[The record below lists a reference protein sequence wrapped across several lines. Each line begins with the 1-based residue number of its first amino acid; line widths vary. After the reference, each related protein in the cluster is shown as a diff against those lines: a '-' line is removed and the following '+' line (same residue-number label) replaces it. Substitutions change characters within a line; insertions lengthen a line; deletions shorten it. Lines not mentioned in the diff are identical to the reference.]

1 MTNQENNHP
10 AHNTQEG
17 LPGNPFRNAAGSQQP
32 ASQPGQADP
41 QAGQANPQAGQADQ
55 ASAQS
60 GQAASGPEQPGQGT
74 PTFQPAGAPMPQGP
88 QGPQVVQG
96 PHTAQN
102 PQAGQGPAPAA
113 PQLPSGANQAAGPYS
128 NSAPAQ
134 AQTATATK
142 KPRKTRKT
150 LAAFVAVALLSAGV
164 GGGSAIA
171 ANHYLN
177 SSSSGFSTATT
188 TQVTQ
193 ASANSPDWTA
203 TAAAIKDAVVAIRVE
218 GSNKQGQGSGVIIDA
233 KGHIVT
239 NNHVVSG
246 AGQGAKL
253 SVTIGDKTYSAKVVG
268 TDPST
273 DLAVLKLENPPSNLT
288 VASWG
293 DSSKLKVGQP
303 VMAVGNPLGLSDT
316 VTTGIVSALNRP
328 VTTQA
333 VNDNNV
339 DDTNFNS
346 QRDSDVV
353 VTSAIQTNAAIN
365 PGNSGG
371 ALVDS
376 SGALVGITSSI
387 ASLASNGSSSGQ
399 SGNIGIG
406 FAIPSTQVKSVVEQ
420 LIANGTVK
428 HPQLGIRASN
438 GTSGTQLGAKVE
450 DVTQGSAA
458 AQAGLQKGDLITA
471 IDGTPVVG
479 SESLVAQVRSYEV
492 GKEVTLKVLRGSET
506 LELKVTLGTAN

>member
-32 ASQPGQADP
+32 ASQPGQA
-41 QAGQANPQAGQADQ
+41 NPQAGQADQ
-55 ASAQS
+55 ASPQT

-88 QGPQVVQG
+88 QGPQAVQG
-96 PHTAQN
+96 PHMIQN
-102 PQAGQGPAPAA
+102 PQASQGPAPAA

-203 TAAAIKDAVVAIRVE
+203 TAAAIKDAVVAIKVE

>member
-1 MTNQENNHP
+1 MTNQENIHP

-17 LPGNPFRNAAGSQQP
+17 LPGNPFRNAAGSHQP
-32 ASQPGQADP
+32 ASQPGQTNS
-41 QAGQANPQAGQADQ
+41 QA
-55 ASAQS
+55 AQTSLPS
-60 GQAASGPEQPGQGT
+60 GQAASGSEQPGQGA
-74 PTFQPAGAPMPQGP
+74 PTFQPATAPMSHGPHGP
-88 QGPQVVQG
+88 QPIQG
-96 PHTAQN
+96 PHMIHN
-102 PQAGQGPAPAA
+102 PQATQGPAPAA
-113 PQLPSGANQAAGPYS
+113 PPLPFDANHAAGPY
-128 NSAPAQ
+128 PASVPVETQ
-134 AQTATATK
+134 TATK
-142 KPRKTRKT
+142 KPRKARKT

-164 GGGSAIA
+164 GGGSAIV
-171 ANHYLN
+171 ANHYLGG
-177 SSSSGFSTATT
+177 SHPSAISTATT
-188 TQVTQ
+188 TQVAQ

-203 TAAAIKDAVVAIRVE
+203 TAAAVKNAVVAIKVE
-218 GSNKQGQGSGVIIDA
+218 GSSGQGQGSGVVIDA
-233 KGHIVT
+233 QGHIVT

-253 SVTIGDKTYSAKVVG
+253 SVTIGDKTYSAQVVG

-293 DSSKLKVGQP
+293 DSSTLKVGQP

-333 VNDNNV
+333 VTDNDNNV
-339 DDTNFNS
+339 SDQGS
-346 QRDSDVV
+346 SDVV

-406 FAIPSTQVKSVVEQ
+406 FAIPSAQVKSVVEQ

-438 GTSGTQLGAKVE
+438 GTSGTQLGAQVE
-450 DVTQGSAA
+450 DIAQGSAA

-479 SESLVAQVRSYEV
+479 SESLVAQVRSHEV
-492 GKEVTLKVLRGSET
+492 GKEVTLSVIRGSET
-506 LELKVTLGTAN
+506 LELKVTLGAAN

>member
-41 QAGQANPQAGQADQ
+41 QAGQANPQ
-55 ASAQS
+55 S

-74 PTFQPAGAPMPQGP
+74 PTFQPAGAPIPQGP

-203 TAAAIKDAVVAIRVE
+203 TAAAIKDAVVAIKVE

-333 VNDNNV
+333 VTDNN
-339 DDTNFNS
+339 DLDNNINS
-346 QRDSDVV
+346 QQDSDVV

-406 FAIPSTQVKSVVEQ
+406 FAIPSAQVKSVVEQ

-479 SESLVAQVRSYEV
+479 SESLVAQVRSHEV

-506 LELKVTLGTAN
+506 LELKVTLGAAN

>member
-32 ASQPGQADP
+32 ASQPGQA
-41 QAGQANPQAGQADQ
+41 NPQAGQADQ
-55 ASAQS
+55 ASAQT

-88 QGPQVVQG
+88 QGPQAVQG
-96 PHTAQN
+96 PHMIQN

>member
-32 ASQPGQADP
+32 ASQPGQA
-41 QAGQANPQAGQADQ
+41 NPQAGQADQ
-55 ASAQS
+55 TNPQT
-60 GQAASGPEQPGQGT
+60 GQAASEPEQPGQGT

-88 QGPQVVQG
+88 QGPQAVQG
-96 PHTAQN
+96 PHMIQN
-102 PQAGQGPAPAA
+102 PQASQGPAPAA

>member
-17 LPGNPFRNAAGSQQP
+17 LPGNPFRNAAGSHP
-32 ASQPGQADP
+32 SASQPGQA
-41 QAGQANPQAGQADQ
+41 NSQADQ
-55 ASAQS
+55 ASPQT
-60 GQAASGPEQPGQGT
+60 GQAASGAEQPGQGT

-88 QGPQVVQG
+88 QGPQAVQG
-96 PHTAQN
+96 PHMIQN
-102 PQAGQGPAPAA
+102 PQTGQGPAPAA

-506 LELKVTLGTAN
+506 LELKVTLGAAN

>member
-1 MTNQENNHP
+1 MTNQENIHP

-17 LPGNPFRNAAGSQQP
+17 LPGNPFRNAAGSHQS
-32 ASQPGQADP
+32 ASQPGQA
-41 QAGQANPQAGQADQ
+41 NPQADQ
-55 ASAQS
+55 TSPQI

-74 PTFQPAGAPMPQGP
+74 LTFQPAGAPMS
-88 QGPQVVQG
+88 QG
-96 PHTAQN
+96 PHGPQPIQGPHMAHN
-102 PQAGQGPAPAA
+102 PQATHGPAPTT
-113 PQLPSGANQAAGPYS
+113 PPLPSGASHTAGPYS
-128 NSAPAQ
+128 ASAPVEAQ
-134 AQTATATK
+134 TATK
-142 KPRKTRKT
+142 KPRKARKT

-164 GGGSAIA
+164 GGGSAIV
-171 ANHYLN
+171 ANHYLGGN
-177 SSSSGFSTATT
+177 QPSAISTATT
-188 TQVTQ
+188 TQVAQ
-193 ASANSPDWTA
+193 PSENSPDWTA
-203 TAAAIKDAVVAIRVE
+203 TAAAIKNAVVAIKVE

-233 KGHIVT
+233 QGHIVT

-333 VNDNNV
+333 VTDNN
-339 DDTNFNS
+339 DLDNNINS
-346 QRDSDVV
+346 QQDSDVV

-376 SGALVGITSSI
+376 SGALVGI
-387 ASLASNGSSSGQ
+387 ASLTSNGSSSGQ

-406 FAIPSTQVKSVVEQ
+406 FAIPSAQVKSVVEQ

-438 GTSGTQLGAKVE
+438 GTSGTQLGAQVE
-450 DVTQGSAA
+450 DITQGSAA

-479 SESLVAQVRSYEV
+479 SESLVAQVRSHEV
-492 GKEVTLKVLRGSET
+492 GKEVTLSVLRGSET
-506 LELKVTLGTAN
+506 LELKVTLGAAN

>member
-32 ASQPGQADP
+32 ASQPGQA
-41 QAGQANPQAGQADQ
+41 NPQAGQADQ
-55 ASAQS
+55 ASPQT

-74 PTFQPAGAPMPQGP
+74 PTFQPAGAPMHQGP
-88 QGPQVVQG
+88 QGPQAVQG
-96 PHTAQN
+96 PHMVQN

-406 FAIPSTQVKSVVEQ
+406 FAIPSAQVKSVVEQ

>member
-32 ASQPGQADP
+32 ASQPGQA
-41 QAGQANPQAGQADQ
+41 NPQAGQADQ
-55 ASAQS
+55 ASPQT

-88 QGPQVVQG
+88 QGPQAVQG
-96 PHTAQN
+96 PHMIQN
-102 PQAGQGPAPAA
+102 PRASQGPAPAA
-113 PQLPSGANQAAGPYS
+113 PQLPSGASQAAGPYS
-128 NSAPAQ
+128 ASAPAQ

-177 SSSSGFSTATT
+177 SGSSGFSTATT
-188 TQVTQ
+188 TQVAQ

-203 TAAAIKDAVVAIRVE
+203 TAAAVQDAVVAIRVE

>member
-32 ASQPGQADP
+32 ASQPGQA
-41 QAGQANPQAGQADQ
+41 NPQTGQADQ
-55 ASAQS
+55 ASPQT

-88 QGPQVVQG
+88 QGPQAVQG
-96 PHTAQN
+96 PHMIQN
-102 PQAGQGPAPAA
+102 PQASQGPAPAA
-113 PQLPSGANQAAGPYS
+113 PQLPSGAHQAAGPYS

-333 VNDNNV
+333 VNDNSV

-406 FAIPSTQVKSVVEQ
+406 FAIPSAQVKSVVEQ

>member
-32 ASQPGQADP
+32 ASQPGQA
-41 QAGQANPQAGQADQ
+41 NPQAGQADQ
-55 ASAQS
+55 ASPQT

-88 QGPQVVQG
+88 QGPQAVQG
-96 PHTAQN
+96 PHMIQN
-102 PQAGQGPAPAA
+102 PRASQGPAPAT
-113 PQLPSGANQAAGPYS
+113 PQLPSGASQAAVPYS
-128 NSAPAQ
+128 ASAPAQ

-406 FAIPSTQVKSVVEQ
+406 FAIPSAQVKSVVEQ

-450 DVTQGSAA
+450 DITQGSAA
-458 AQAGLQKGDLITA
+458 AQAGLQKGDLITS

-506 LELKVTLGTAN
+506 LELKATLGTAS

>member
-32 ASQPGQADP
+32 ASQPGQA
-41 QAGQANPQAGQADQ
+41 NPQAGQADQ
-55 ASAQS
+55 ASPQT

-74 PTFQPAGAPMPQGP
+74 PTFQPAGAPMHQGP
-88 QGPQVVQG
+88 QGPQAVQG
-96 PHTAQN
+96 PHMVQN

-333 VNDNNV
+333 VNDNSV

-406 FAIPSTQVKSVVEQ
+406 FAIPSAQVKSVVEQ

>member
-32 ASQPGQADP
+32 ASQPGQA
-41 QAGQANPQAGQADQ
+41 NPQAGQADQ
-55 ASAQS
+55 ASAQT

-88 QGPQVVQG
+88 QGPQAVQG
-96 PHTAQN
+96 PHMVQN

-134 AQTATATK
+134 AQTATATATK

-203 TAAAIKDAVVAIRVE
+203 TAAAIKNAVVAIRVE

-406 FAIPSTQVKSVVEQ
+406 FAIPSAQVKSVVEQ

>member
-32 ASQPGQADP
+32 ASQPGQA
-41 QAGQANPQAGQADQ
+41 NPQTGQADQ
-55 ASAQS
+55 ASAQT

-88 QGPQVVQG
+88 QGPQAVQG
-96 PHTAQN
+96 PHMVQN
-102 PQAGQGPAPAA
+102 PQASQGPAPAA

>member
-32 ASQPGQADP
+32 ASQPGQA
-41 QAGQANPQAGQADQ
+41 NPQTGQADQ
-55 ASAQS
+55 ANPQT

-88 QGPQVVQG
+88 QGPQAVQG
-96 PHTAQN
+96 PHMIQN
-102 PQAGQGPAPAA
+102 PQTGQGPAPAA

-188 TQVTQ
+188 TQVAQ

-203 TAAAIKDAVVAIRVE
+203 TAAAVKDAVVAIKVE

-333 VNDNNV
+333 VNDNSV

-406 FAIPSTQVKSVVEQ
+406 FAIPSAQVKSVVEQ

>member
-32 ASQPGQADP
+32 ASQPGQA
-41 QAGQANPQAGQADQ
+41 NPQTGQADQ
-55 ASAQS
+55 ANPQT

-74 PTFQPAGAPMPQGP
+74 PTFQPAGAPMHQGP
-88 QGPQVVQG
+88 QGPQAVQG
-96 PHTAQN
+96 PHMVQN

-203 TAAAIKDAVVAIRVE
+203 TAAAIKDAVVAIKVE

-333 VNDNNV
+333 VNDNSV

-406 FAIPSTQVKSVVEQ
+406 FAIPSAQVKSVVEQ

>member
-32 ASQPGQADP
+32 ASQPGQA
-41 QAGQANPQAGQADQ
+41 NPQAGQADQ
-55 ASAQS
+55 ASPQT

-88 QGPQVVQG
+88 QGPQAVQG
-96 PHTAQN
+96 PHMIQN
-102 PQAGQGPAPAA
+102 PQASQGPAPAA

-142 KPRKTRKT
+142 KPRKPRKT

-406 FAIPSTQVKSVVEQ
+406 FAIPSAQVKSVVEQ

-450 DVTQGSAA
+450 DITQGSAA

-506 LELKVTLGTAN
+506 LELKATLGTAS

>member
-32 ASQPGQADP
+32 ASQPGQA
-41 QAGQANPQAGQADQ
+41 NPQAGQADQ
-55 ASAQS
+55 ASPQT

-74 PTFQPAGAPMPQGP
+74 PTFQPAGAPMHQGP
-88 QGPQVVQG
+88 QGPQAVQG
-96 PHTAQN
+96 PHMVQN

-113 PQLPSGANQAAGPYS
+113 PQLPSGASQAAGPYS

-203 TAAAIKDAVVAIRVE
+203 TAAAIKDAVVAIKVE

-333 VNDNNV
+333 VNDNSV

-406 FAIPSTQVKSVVEQ
+406 FAIPSAQVKSVVEQ

>member
-17 LPGNPFRNAAGSQQP
+17 LPGNPFRNATGSQQP
-32 ASQPGQADP
+32 VSQPGQANP
-41 QAGQANPQAGQADQ
+41 QTGQTDQANPQT
-55 ASAQS
+55 

-88 QGPQVVQG
+88 QGPQAVQG
-96 PHTAQN
+96 PHMVQN
-102 PQAGQGPAPAA
+102 PQASQGPAPAA

-406 FAIPSTQVKSVVEQ
+406 FAIPSAQVKSVVEQ

>member
-1 MTNQENNHP
+1 MTNQENSSP

-32 ASQPGQADP
+32 ASQAGQTP
-41 QAGQANPQAGQADQ
+41 QAGQA
-55 ASAQS
+55 
-60 GQAASGPEQPGQGT
+60 ASGSEQPGQGT
-74 PTFQPAGAPMPQGP
+74 PTFQPAGAPLPQGP
-88 QGPQVVQG
+88 QNPQGPQPVQGPQVVQ
-96 PHTAQN
+96 N
-102 PQAGQGPAPAA
+102 PQAIQGPAPAA
-113 PQLPSGANQAAGPYS
+113 HPLPSGATQAAGPHPHPTP
-128 NSAPAQ
+128 APAQ
-134 AQTATATK
+134 AQAATATR

-171 ANHYLN
+171 ANHYLGGN
-177 SSSSGFSTATT
+177 QSSAISTATT
-188 TQVTQ
+188 TQVAQ
-193 ASANSPDWTA
+193 PSENSPDWTA
-203 TAAAIKDAVVAIRVE
+203 TAAAIKNAVVAIKVE

-246 AGQGAKL
+246 AGQGARL

-333 VNDNNV
+333 VTDNNV

-346 QRDSDVV
+346 QQDSDVV

-387 ASLASNGSSSGQ
+387 ASLTSNGSSSGQ

-406 FAIPSTQVKSVVEQ
+406 FAIPSAQAKSVVEQ

-438 GTSGTQLGAKVE
+438 GSSDTQLGAKVE

-458 AQAGLQKGDLITA
+458 AQAGLQKGDLVTA

-479 SESLVAQVRSYEV
+479 SESLVAQVRSHEV
-492 GKEVTLKVLRGSET
+492 GKEVTLKVLRGGET

>member
-32 ASQPGQADP
+32 ASQPGQA
-41 QAGQANPQAGQADQ
+41 NPQAGQASPQ
-55 ASAQS
+55 T

-88 QGPQVVQG
+88 QGPQAVQG
-96 PHTAQN
+96 PHMVQN

-128 NSAPAQ
+128 TSAPAQ

-142 KPRKTRKT
+142 KPRKPRKT

-188 TQVTQ
+188 TQVAQ

-203 TAAAIKDAVVAIRVE
+203 TAAAVKDAVVAIRVE

-406 FAIPSTQVKSVVEQ
+406 FAIPSAQVKSVVEQ

>member
-32 ASQPGQADP
+32 ASQPGQA
-41 QAGQANPQAGQADQ
+41 NPQAGQADQ
-55 ASAQS
+55 ASPQT

-88 QGPQVVQG
+88 QGPQAVQG
-96 PHTAQN
+96 PHMVQN

-203 TAAAIKDAVVAIRVE
+203 TAAAIKDAVVAIKVE

-333 VNDNNV
+333 VNDNSV

-406 FAIPSTQVKSVVEQ
+406 FAIPSAQVKSVVEQ

>member
-32 ASQPGQADP
+32 ASQPGQA
-41 QAGQANPQAGQADQ
+41 NPQAGQADQ
-55 ASAQS
+55 ASPQT

-74 PTFQPAGAPMPQGP
+74 PTFQPAGAPMHQGP
-88 QGPQVVQG
+88 QGPQAVQG
-96 PHTAQN
+96 PHMVQN

-203 TAAAIKDAVVAIRVE
+203 TAAAIKDAVVAIKVE

-406 FAIPSTQVKSVVEQ
+406 FAIPSAQVKSVVEQ

>member
-32 ASQPGQADP
+32 ASQPGQA
-41 QAGQANPQAGQADQ
+41 NPQAGQADQ
-55 ASAQS
+55 ASPQT

-88 QGPQVVQG
+88 QGPQAVQG
-96 PHTAQN
+96 PHMIQN
-102 PQAGQGPAPAA
+102 PQASQGPAPAA

-203 TAAAIKDAVVAIRVE
+203 TAAAIKNAVVAIRVE

-406 FAIPSTQVKSVVEQ
+406 FAIPSAQVKSVVEQ

>member
-32 ASQPGQADP
+32 ASQPGQT
-41 QAGQANPQAGQADQ
+41 NPQAGQADQ
-55 ASAQS
+55 ASPQT

-88 QGPQVVQG
+88 QGPQAVQG
-96 PHTAQN
+96 PHMVQN

-113 PQLPSGANQAAGPYS
+113 PQLPSGASQAAGPYS

-134 AQTATATK
+134 AQTATATATATK

>member
-32 ASQPGQADP
+32 ASQPGQA
-41 QAGQANPQAGQADQ
+41 NPQTGQADQ
-55 ASAQS
+55 ASPQT

-88 QGPQVVQG
+88 QGPQAVQG
-96 PHTAQN
+96 PHMVQN

>member
-1 MTNQENNHP
+1 MVHT
-10 AHNTQEG
+10 
-17 LPGNPFRNAAGSQQP
+17 
-32 ASQPGQADP
+32 P
-41 QAGQANPQAGQADQ
+41 QA
-55 ASAQS
+55 
-60 GQAASGPEQPGQGT
+60 T
-74 PTFQPAGAPMPQGP
+74 
-88 QGPQVVQG
+88 
-96 PHTAQN
+96 
-102 PQAGQGPAPAA
+102 QGPAPAA
-113 PQLPSGANQAAGPYS
+113 PPLPFDANHAAGPYS
-128 NSAPAQ
+128 VSVPVEAQ
-134 AQTATATK
+134 TATK
-142 KPRKTRKT
+142 KPRKARKT

-164 GGGSAIA
+164 GGGSAIV
-171 ANHYLN
+171 ANHYLGG
-177 SSSSGFSTATT
+177 SHPSAISTATT
-188 TQVTQ
+188 TQVAQ

-203 TAAAIKDAVVAIRVE
+203 TAAAVKNAVVAIKVE
-218 GSNKQGQGSGVIIDA
+218 GSSGQGQGSGVVTDA
-233 KGHIVT
+233 QGHIVT

-253 SVTIGDKTYSAKVVG
+253 SVTIGDKTYSAQVVG

-293 DSSKLKVGQP
+293 DSSTLKVGQP

-333 VNDNNV
+333 VTDNDNNV
-339 DDTNFNS
+339 SDQGS
-346 QRDSDVV
+346 SDVV

-406 FAIPSTQVKSVVEQ
+406 FAIPSAQVKSVVEQ
-420 LIANGTVK
+420 RHRQAPTAG
-428 HPQLGIRASN
+428 HPGQQRHLRHPTWRPGGGHRPGFCSRA
-438 GTSGTQLGAKVE
+438 GGAAE
-450 DVTQGSAA
+450 G
-458 AQAGLQKGDLITA
+458 
-471 IDGTPVVG
+471 
-479 SESLVAQVRSYEV
+479 
-492 GKEVTLKVLRGSET
+492 
-506 LELKVTLGTAN
+506 

>member
-32 ASQPGQADP
+32 ASQPGQA
-41 QAGQANPQAGQADQ
+41 NPQTGQTDQ
-55 ASAQS
+55 AKPQT

-88 QGPQVVQG
+88 QGPQAVQG
-96 PHTAQN
+96 PHMVQN

-134 AQTATATK
+134 AQTATATATK
-142 KPRKTRKT
+142 KPRKPRKT

-188 TQVTQ
+188 TQVAQ

-203 TAAAIKDAVVAIRVE
+203 TAAAVKDAVVAIRVE

-406 FAIPSTQVKSVVEQ
+406 FAIPSAQVKSVVEQ

>member
-32 ASQPGQADP
+32 ASQPGQANP
-41 QAGQANPQAGQADQ
+41 QTGQANPQTGQANPQ
-55 ASAQS
+55 T

-88 QGPQVVQG
+88 QGPQAVQG
-96 PHTAQN
+96 PHMIQN
-102 PQAGQGPAPAA
+102 PQTGQGPAPAA

-406 FAIPSTQVKSVVEQ
+406 FAIPSAQVKSVVEQ

>member
-32 ASQPGQADP
+32 ASQPGQA
-41 QAGQANPQAGQADQ
+41 NPQAGQADQ
-55 ASAQS
+55 ASAQT

-88 QGPQVVQG
+88 QGPQAVQG
-96 PHTAQN
+96 PHMIQN

-134 AQTATATK
+134 AQTATATATK

>member
-32 ASQPGQADP
+32 ASQPGQA
-41 QAGQANPQAGQADQ
+41 NPQTGQTDQ
-55 ASAQS
+55 AKPQT

-88 QGPQVVQG
+88 QGPQAVQG
-96 PHTAQN
+96 PHMVQN

-113 PQLPSGANQAAGPYS
+113 PQLPSGASQAAGPYS

-134 AQTATATK
+134 AQTATATATK

>member
-32 ASQPGQADP
+32 ASQPGQA
-41 QAGQANPQAGQADQ
+41 NPQAGQADQ
-55 ASAQS
+55 ANPQT

-88 QGPQVVQG
+88 QGPQAVQG
-96 PHTAQN
+96 PHMIEN
-102 PQAGQGPAPAA
+102 PQASQGPAPAA

>member
-32 ASQPGQADP
+32 ASQPGQA
-41 QAGQANPQAGQADQ
+41 NPQAGQADQ
-55 ASAQS
+55 ASAQT

-88 QGPQVVQG
+88 QGPQAVQG
-96 PHTAQN
+96 PHMIQN
-102 PQAGQGPAPAA
+102 PQASQGPAPAA

>member
-32 ASQPGQADP
+32 ASQPGQA
-41 QAGQANPQAGQADQ
+41 NPQAGQASPQ
-55 ASAQS
+55 T

-88 QGPQVVQG
+88 QGPQAVQG
-96 PHTAQN
+96 PHMVQN

-142 KPRKTRKT
+142 KPRKT

-188 TQVTQ
+188 TQVAQ

-203 TAAAIKDAVVAIRVE
+203 TAAAVKDAVVAIRVE

-406 FAIPSTQVKSVVEQ
+406 FAIPSAQVKSVVEQ

>member
-32 ASQPGQADP
+32 ASQPGQA
-41 QAGQANPQAGQADQ
+41 NPQAGQADQ
-55 ASAQS
+55 ASPQT

-74 PTFQPAGAPMPQGP
+74 PTFQPAGAPMHQGP
-88 QGPQVVQG
+88 QGPQAVQG
-96 PHTAQN
+96 PHMIQN
-102 PQAGQGPAPAA
+102 PQASQGPAPAA

-188 TQVTQ
+188 TQVAQ
-193 ASANSPDWTA
+193 SSANSPDWTA
-203 TAAAIKDAVVAIRVE
+203 TAAAIKDAVVAIKVE

-406 FAIPSTQVKSVVEQ
+406 FAIPSAQVKSVVEQ

>member
-1 MTNQENNHP
+1 MTNQENIHP
-10 AHNTQEG
+10 APNTQEG
-17 LPGNPFRNAAGSQQP
+17 LPGNPFRNAAGSHQS
-32 ASQPGQADP
+32 ASQPGQANS
-41 QAGQANPQAGQADQ
+41 QA
-55 ASAQS
+55 AQTSPPS
-60 GQAASGPEQPGQGT
+60 GQTASGSEQPGQSA
-74 PTFQPAGAPMPQGP
+74 PTFQPATTPMSHDPHGP
-88 QGPQVVQG
+88 QPIQG
-96 PHTAQN
+96 PHMVHN
-102 PQAGQGPAPAA
+102 PQATQGPAPAA
-113 PQLPSGANQAAGPYS
+113 PPLPFDANHAAGPY
-128 NSAPAQ
+128 PASVPVE
-134 AQTATATK
+134 AQTATK
-142 KPRKTRKT
+142 KPRKARKT

-164 GGGSAIA
+164 GGGSAIV
-171 ANHYLN
+171 ANHYLGG
-177 SSSSGFSTATT
+177 SHPSAISTATT
-188 TQVTQ
+188 TQVAQ

-203 TAAAIKDAVVAIRVE
+203 TAAAVKNAVVAIKVE
-218 GSNKQGQGSGVIIDA
+218 GSSGQGQGSGVVIDA
-233 KGHIVT
+233 QGHIVT

-253 SVTIGDKTYSAKVVG
+253 SVTIGDKTYSAQVVG

-293 DSSKLKVGQP
+293 DSSMLKVGQP

-333 VNDNNV
+333 VTDNDNNV
-339 DDTNFNS
+339 SDQGS
-346 QRDSDVV
+346 SDVV

-406 FAIPSTQVKSVVEQ
+406 FAIPSAQVKSVVEQ
-420 LIANGTVK
+420 LITNGTVK

-438 GTSGTQLGAKVE
+438 GTSGTQLGAQVE
-450 DVTQGSAA
+450 DIAQGSAA

-479 SESLVAQVRSYEV
+479 SESLVAQVRSHEV
-492 GKEVTLKVLRGSET
+492 GKEVTLSVIRGSET
-506 LELKVTLGTAN
+506 LELKVTLGAAS

>member
-32 ASQPGQADP
+32 ASQPGQA
-41 QAGQANPQAGQADQ
+41 NPQAGQADQ
-55 ASAQS
+55 ASAQT

-88 QGPQVVQG
+88 QGPQAVQG
-96 PHTAQN
+96 PHMVQN

-506 LELKVTLGTAN
+506 LELKVTLGAAN

>member
-32 ASQPGQADP
+32 VSQP
-41 QAGQANPQAGQADQ
+41 GQANPQAGQTDQ
-55 ASAQS
+55 ANPQT

-88 QGPQVVQG
+88 QGPQAVQG
-96 PHTAQN
+96 PHMVQN

-113 PQLPSGANQAAGPYS
+113 PQLPSGASQAAGPYS
-128 NSAPAQ
+128 TSAPAQ

-188 TQVTQ
+188 TQVAQ

-203 TAAAIKDAVVAIRVE
+203 TAAAIKNAVVAIKVE

-333 VNDNNV
+333 VTDNNV

-346 QRDSDVV
+346 QQDSDVV

-387 ASLASNGSSSGQ
+387 ASLTSNGSSSGQ

-406 FAIPSTQVKSVVEQ
+406 FAIPSAQAKSVVEQ

-438 GTSGTQLGAKVE
+438 GSSDTQLGAKVE